1 MSWTGM
7 PIGSVSFPKPRRRIC
22 LSCFSMLAGRIS
34 RSRVM
39 AGQRCRPTSPWGSVL
54 TAVDGVSI
62 NTYVRSLGDSMPLA
76 KDYDRNLAILPQLYL
91 YQDLAAKHT
100 LGLVTPAGVSTKVV
114 LKGVDPTTQ
123 ERYQPNVTTAV
134 LDGGV
139 VAYLGIRSLTHDA
152 VVRDREV
159 IRSFLKENRTTR
171 TLIIDIRGNEGGDS
185 NYWVQNVVAPLLR
198 APMTAVMNIGFPPG
212 AYCAPFIRNK
222 LGTDCFRRKTARQ
235 LTSLEWFKPDLYA
248 GATSFFQMP
257 LTVSPKDSV
266 GFDGRVFLLVDG
278 DVYSSAEMFAV
289 WAKATKWATLVGT
302 RTRGDGIGFD
312 PGLVA
317 LPNSGIVVRY
327 SEDMGINPDG
337 SVNEESQ
344 TVPDVVVHQTVA
356 DERVRLKLMASDPTG
371 MDVAHWLPGDAV
383 LKKAIELAK
392 Q

>member
-1 MSWTGM
+1 
-7 PIGSVSFPKPRRRIC
+7 
-22 LSCFSMLAGRIS
+22 
-34 RSRVM
+34 
-39 AGQRCRPTSPWGSVL
+39 
-54 TAVDGVSI
+54 
-62 NTYVRSLGDSMPLA
+62 
-76 KDYDRNLAILPQLYL
+76 
-91 YQDLAAKHT
+91 
-100 LGLVTPAGVSTKVV
+100 
-114 LKGVDPTTQ
+114 
-123 ERYQPNVTTAV
+123 
-134 LDGGV
+134 
-139 VAYLGIRSLTHDA
+139 
-152 VVRDREV
+152 
-159 IRSFLKENRTTR
+159 
-171 TLIIDIRGNEGGDS
+171 
-185 NYWVQNVVAPLLR
+185 
-198 APMTAVMNIGFPPG
+198 MTAVMNIGFPPG

-222 LGTDCFRRKTARQ
+222 LGTDWFRRKTARQ

-356 DERVRLKLMASDPTG
+356 DEQVRLKLMASDPTG

-392 Q
+392 H